1 MENIR
6 SFFNKVDDS
15 LGRYEEVIK
24 THHSLYGYPS
34 FGNIDYFDICDII
47 HKIAN
52 KLFSMNKDDR
62 PIYAKLVIELIDI
75 EQSSIELYDYEEDVE
90 CYQKQMGEGVY
101 SISMEPINGYKKTSK
116 TIYILECGPEKIK
129 CDVGSIK
136 SDVDCFITDVFCLFI
151 DFGIDIS
158 SIINNICN
166 DSSPLKDI
174 YDSII
179 KYGKRSGI
187 EINKR
192 RNQRNPITANQQY
205 DTIKALLDAAEWK
218 GADNTKI
225 AEFVAWLV
233 NGSQSYIRQYILSG
247 ENRDKDKKEA
257 DSKLIE
263 EKFKLIG
270 ITYSNGKIR
279 TKQANL

>member
-6 SFFNKVDDS
+6 FFFNKVSDC
-15 LGRYEEVIK
+15 LGRYEEVIE
-24 THHSLYGYPS
+24 THHSLYEYPS

-218 GADNTKI
+218 RADNTKI

>member
-90 CYQKQMGEGVY
+90 CYQEQTGEGVY
-101 SISMEPINGYKKTSK
+101 SISMEPINGYKKTSE
-116 TIYILECGPEKIK
+116 TIHILECGPEKIK
-129 CDVGSIK
+129 CDVSSIK
-136 SDVDCFITDVFCLFI
+136 SDVDFFITDVFCLFI

-158 SIINNICN
+158 SIINNIRN

-233 NGSQSYIRQYILSG
+233 NGSQSYIRQYVLSG
-247 ENRDKDKKEA
+247 ESRDKDKKDA

-270 ITYSNGKIR
+270 MTYSNGKIK

>member
-6 SFFNKVDDS
+6 FFFNKVSDCLD
-15 LGRYEEVIK
+15 RYEEVIE
-24 THHSLYGYPS
+24 THHSLYGYPA
-34 FGNIDYFDICDII
+34 FDNIDYFDICDII
-47 HKIAN
+47 YKIAN

-75 EQSSIELYDYEEDVE
+75 EHSSIGLYDYEEDVE
-90 CYQKQMGEGVY
+90 CYQKQMGEGAY
-101 SISMEPINGYKKTSK
+101 RTSMEPINGYEKTSE
-116 TIYILECGPEKIK
+116 TIHIRECGPEKIK
-129 CDVGSIK
+129 CDVRCIE

-233 NGSQSYIRQYILSG
+233 NGSQTYIRQYILSG

-270 ITYSNGKIR
+270 IIYSNGKIK

>member
-6 SFFNKVDDS
+6 SFFNKVSDCLD
-15 LGRYEEVIK
+15 RYEEVIE
-24 THHSLYGYPS
+24 THHSLYGYPA
-34 FGNIDYFDICDII
+34 FDNIDYFDICDII
-47 HKIAN
+47 YKIAN

-75 EQSSIELYDYEEDVE
+75 AHSSIGLYDYEEDVE
-90 CYQKQMGEGVY
+90 CYRKQIGEEMY
-101 SISMEPINGYKKTSK
+101 STSIEPINGYEKTSE
-116 TIYILECGPEKIK
+116 TIHIRECGPEKIK
-129 CDVGSIK
+129 CDVRCVE

-158 SIINNICN
+158 SIINNIRN

-233 NGSQSYIRQYILSG
+233 NGSQSYIRQYVLSG
-247 ENRDKDKKEA
+247 ESRDKDKKDA

-270 ITYSNGKIR
+270 MTYSNGKIK

>member
-6 SFFNKVDDS
+6 SFFNKVGDS
-15 LGRYEEVIK
+15 LGRYKEVIE
-24 THHSLYGYPS
+24 THHSLYEYPS
-34 FGNIDYFDICDII
+34 FDNIDYFDICDII

-75 EQSSIELYDYEEDVE
+75 ERSSIGLYDYEEDVE
-90 CYQKQMGEGVY
+90 YYQKQTGEDMWSR
-101 SISMEPINGYKKTSK
+101 SIEPINGYKKTSE
-116 TIYILECGPEKIK
+116 TVYIRECGPERIK
-129 CDVGSIK
+129 CDVGCIV
-136 SDVDCFITDVFCLFI
+136 SDTNCFITDVFSLFI

-233 NGSQSYIRQYILSG
+233 NGSQSYIRQYVLSG
-247 ENRDKDKKEA
+247 ESRNKDKKDA

-270 ITYSNGKIR
+270 ITYGNGKIK
-279 TKQANL
+279 TKQENL

>member
-6 SFFNKVDDS
+6 FFFNKVSDC
-15 LGRYEEVIK
+15 LGRYEEVIE
-24 THHSLYGYPS
+24 THHSLYGYPA
-34 FGNIDYFDICDII
+34 FDNIDYFDICDII

-101 SISMEPINGYKKTSK
+101 SISMEPIKGYKKTSK

-247 ENRDKDKKEA
+247 ENRDKDKKDA

-263 EKFKLIG
+263 EKFNLIG
-270 ITYSNGKIR
+270 ITYSNGKIK